1 MKRNKRKTFAY
12 RPSDKIISRESIVS
26 VILGA
31 AGIIGYYLLLFGSIK
46 TGGTSSPLSGAG
58 GWILLVVSA
67 IGLYFG
73 IQSMKDTAAVMKWKI
88 IGCTCNGIVLA
99 ISVII
104 FMIGI
109 ISMILVKKWRDD
121 LNTMLSERHE
131 LNKIALLELK
141 KDVEETR

>member
-46 TGGTSSPLSGAG
+46 TGGTSSPAG

-99 ISVII
+99 VSVII
-104 FMIGI
+104 FVIGI
-109 ISMILVKKWRDD
+109 IAMI
-121 LNTMLSERHE
+121 
-131 LNKIALLELK
+131 
-141 KDVEETR
+141 

>member
-31 AGIIGYYLLLFGSIK
+31 AGIVGYYLLLFGSIK
-46 TGGTSSPLSGAG
+46 TGGTSSPG

-99 ISVII
+99 VSVII
-104 FMIGI
+104 FVIGI
-109 ISMILVKKWRDD
+109 IAMI
-121 LNTMLSERHE
+121 
-131 LNKIALLELK
+131 
-141 KDVEETR
+141 

>member
-26 VILGA
+26 VIF
-31 AGIIGYYLLLFGSIK
+31 IGYYLLLFGSIK

-99 ISVII
+99 VSVII
-104 FMIGI
+104 FVIGI
-109 ISMILVKKWRDD
+109 IAMI
-121 LNTMLSERHE
+121 
-131 LNKIALLELK
+131 
-141 KDVEETR
+141 

>member
-31 AGIIGYYLLLFGSIK
+31 AGIVGYYLLLFGSIK

-73 IQSMKDTAAVMKWKI
+73 IQSMKDTAAVMKWMYLQRNCAGSI
-88 IGCTCNGIVLA
+88 CDHFCDWNNCN
-99 ISVII
+99 
-104 FMIGI
+104 
-109 ISMILVKKWRDD
+109 D
-121 LNTMLSERHE
+121 LSKER
-131 LNKIALLELK
+131 K
-141 KDVEETR
+141 R

>member
-31 AGIIGYYLLLFGSIK
+31 AGILGYYLLLLGSVK
-46 TGGTSSPLSGAG
+46 TGGTSGVLSGAV
-58 GWILLVVSA
+58 GWILTALA
-67 IGLYFG
+67 ALGLYLG
-73 IQSMKDTAAVMKWKI
+73 VRSMENTAAVMKWKI

-99 ISVII
+99 VSVII

-109 ISMILVKKWRDD
+109 IAMI
-121 LNTMLSERHE
+121 
-131 LNKIALLELK
+131 
-141 KDVEETR
+141 

>member
-73 IQSMKDTAAVMKWKI
+73 IQSMFFMCRKLWGKVMMF
-88 IGCTCNGIVLA
+88 VLA
-99 ISVII
+99 
-104 FMIGI
+104 
-109 ISMILVKKWRDD
+109 
-121 LNTMLSERHE
+121 TE
-131 LNKIALLELK
+131 LCWQYL
-141 KDVEETR
+141 

>member
-1 MKRNKRKTFAY
+1 MNRNKRKTFAY

-73 IQSMKDTAAVMKWKI
+73 IQSMKDTAAVMI

-99 ISVII
+99 VSVII

-109 ISMILVKKWRDD
+109 IAMI
-121 LNTMLSERHE
+121 
-131 LNKIALLELK
+131 
-141 KDVEETR
+141 

>member
-58 GWILLVVSA
+58 GWILTALA
-67 IGLYFG
+67 ALGLYLG
-73 IQSMKDTAAVMKWKI
+73 VRSMENTAAVMKWKI
-88 IGCTCNGIVLA
+88 IGLVCNGIVLA
-99 ISVII
+99 VSIIVFVIGLI
-104 FMIGI
+104 TMI
-109 ISMILVKKWRDD
+109 
-121 LNTMLSERHE
+121 
-131 LNKIALLELK
+131 
-141 KDVEETR
+141 

>member
-31 AGIIGYYLLLFGSIK
+31 
-46 TGGTSSPLSGAG
+46 AG

-99 ISVII
+99 VSVII

-109 ISMILVKKWRDD
+109 IAMI
-121 LNTMLSERHE
+121 
-131 LNKIALLELK
+131 
-141 KDVEETR
+141 

>member
-73 IQSMKDTAAVMKWKI
+73 IYRSSDEMEDHWMYLQRNCAGSICDHFCDWNN
-88 IGCTCNGIVLA
+88 CN
-99 ISVII
+99 
-104 FMIGI
+104 
-109 ISMILVKKWRDD
+109 D
-121 LNTMLSERHE
+121 LSKER
-131 LNKIALLELK
+131 K
-141 KDVEETR
+141 R

>member
-88 IGCTCNGIVLA
+88 IGCTCVIFFSKLTVGILF
-99 ISVII
+99 ICT
-104 FMIGI
+104 
-109 ISMILVKKWRDD
+109 DD
-121 LNTMLSERHE
+121 SSGRVNDRT
-131 LNKIALLELK
+131 
-141 KDVEETR
+141 

>member
-1 MKRNKRKTFAY
+1 MIYITERGRQNEEKQKKTFAY

-31 AGIIGYYLLLFGSIK
+31 AGIIGYYLLLFSSIK

-99 ISVII
+99 VSVII
-104 FMIGI
+104 
-109 ISMILVKKWRDD
+109 L
-121 LNTMLSERHE
+121 
-131 LNKIALLELK
+131 
-141 KDVEETR
+141 

>member
-58 GWILLVVSA
+58 GMVFAGS
-67 IGLYFG
+67 
-73 IQSMKDTAAVMKWKI
+73 
-88 IGCTCNGIVLA
+88 
-99 ISVII
+99 ISYRII
-104 FMIGI
+104 FGE
-109 ISMILVKKWRDD
+109 SKV
-121 LNTMLSERHE
+121 
-131 LNKIALLELK
+131 
-141 KDVEETR
+141 

>member
-1 MKRNKRKTFAY
+1 MIYITERGRQNEEKQKKNICIS
-12 RPSDKIISRESIVS
+12 SDKIISRESIVS

-99 ISVII
+99 VSVII
-104 FMIGI
+104 FVIGI
-109 ISMILVKKWRDD
+109 IAMI
-121 LNTMLSERHE
+121 
-131 LNKIALLELK
+131 
-141 KDVEETR
+141 